1 MEKKIMSAVEAL
13 SGVVDCHSVRLRYSG
28 PQLFV
33 DIHVLVDGNQTLKDA
48 HNLTEVIES
57 VIQKLVPNADVTVH
71 PEPNPEIF
79 VDK

>member
-1 MEKKIMSAVEAL
+1 MEKTIKSAVEVL
-13 SGVVDCHSVRLRYSG
+13 PGVIDCHSVRLRYSG

-48 HNLTEVIES
+48 HNLTEEIES

-71 PEPNPEIF
+71 PEPNSEMAL
-79 VDK
+79 DK